1 MYSEIGR
8 RFLILLFIGDE
19 DADSEAVMNDAA
31 LNNCKRSTLRETD
44 QTKLFATKVVVP
56 STEKDWSNVNRER
69 YHQCY

>member
-31 LNNCKRSTLRETD
+31 LINCKRSTLRETD
-44 QTKLFATKVVVP
+44 QTKLFATK
-56 STEKDWSNVNRER
+56 
-69 YHQCY
+69 

>member
-44 QTKLFATKVVVP
+44 QTKLFATK
-56 STEKDWSNVNRER
+56 
-69 YHQCY
+69 